1 MNDKQITEL
10 EARTLARRVADEAV
24 RELSKGTVNR
34 ANIFNTAEVDK
45 LPPEPEHEFKTLGS
59 FLTDLIKADTPGGY
73 QSSAL
78 RDWAAKTT
86 GHLEEGDSSLGG
98 YTVPVEFRAELLMP
112 ALEKSIVMPRATVLP
127 MKTNRLDVPALV
139 DDDHSTD
146 FYGGVII
153 KRTGEAEQK
162 VVTNP
167 EFAKVSLTLH
177 KLTGMVHVSD
187 ELLED
192 SGIALETYLRT
203 VFSSAIAFQQDADFL
218 MGTGVNMALGAFNAS
233 NPSLIVA
240 DAEGG
245 QGAGT
250 IIFENLL
257 EMWRR
262 LYPNGQDNAVWVANP
277 DTFRELGTMAMPVG
291 AGGVPVW
298 MPAQQIAGSPYRTL
312 MGRPLIF
319 SEKMATLG
327 DQGDIGLADF
337 SQYLIGSK
345 GLKTA
350 SSIHLR
356 FDYDQ
361 TSFRFVLRSEG
372 QPWWTAPLTPL
383 NSADTLSPFIVLSGT
398 RT

>member
-1 MNDKQITEL
+1 MNDKPITEL

-24 RELSKGTVNR
+24 RGISRVPGER
-34 ANIFNTAEVDK
+34 IPMFNTAEK
-45 LPPEPEHEFKTLGS
+45 GNEPEHGFKSMGN
-59 FLTDLIKADTPGGY
+59 FLHDLVKADTPGGY
-73 QSSAL
+73 QTDTL
-78 RDWAAKTT
+78 RDWATKTA
-86 GHLEEGDSSLGG
+86 GEMEEGDLSQGG
-98 YTVPVEFRAELLMP
+98 TLVPVEFRSELLMS
-112 ALEKSIVMPRATVLP
+112 ALEKSVVMPRATALP
-127 MKTNRLDVPALV
+127 MKTNRLDVPALC
-139 DDDHSTD
+139 DSTHVGSV
-146 FYGGVII
+146 YGGVII
-153 KRTGEAEQK
+153 KRTGEGEQK
-162 VVTNP
+162 TATNP
-167 EFAKVSLTLH
+167 EFDKVSLTLH

-192 SGIALETYLRT
+192 SPLALETYLKT
-203 VFSSAIAFQQDADFL
+203 VFGGAISFQQDADFL
-218 MGTGVNMALGAFNAS
+218 MGTGVNMALGAFNAA

-250 IIFENLL
+250 IVFENLL

-277 DTFRELGTMAMPVG
+277 DTFRELGTMAIPVG
-291 AGGVPVW
+291 AGGVPVFL
-298 MPAQQIAGSPYRTL
+298 PANQVAGSPYRTL

-361 TSFRFVLRSEG
+361 TSFRFVMRYDGE
-372 QPWWTAPLTPL
+372 PWWLSTLTPL
-383 NSADTLSPFIVLSGT
+383 NSADTLSPFVVLSGT